1 MSPTGDLL
9 VTSIFL
15 WGGCLLELAQ
25 ELPRVA
31 LAWHLA
37 GSSTPFGVTGA
48 ALVDP
53 GVYPAFSH

>member
-1 MSPTGDLL
+1 MSPTGDFL
-9 VTSIFL
+9 VTYFSL
-15 WGGCLLELAQ
+15 GGCLLELAQ

-48 ALVDP
+48 ALVDS